1 MQTRLYRSRTD
12 KMIAGVCSGLGHYL
26 AIDPTWVRLFFVLMA
41 LATAGSVSLMA
52 YLILWVV
59 MPYADAET
67 APAQP
72 GDGELSAR
80 MHQVGDEMRESLRT
94 ANSGFIVGGA
104 LVFLG
109 LAFLVQNLGIRW
121 LHWFNLSQFWPLLV
135 IAFGV
140 MIIVRRSQLNQDD
153 DTSIAQER

>member
-12 KMIAGVCSGLGHYL
+12 KMIAGVCGGLGHYL
-26 AIDPTWVRLFFVLMA
+26 AIDPTWVRLFFVLVA
-41 LATAGSVSLMA
+41 VATAGSVSLMA

-59 MPYADAET
+59 MPYEGAET
-67 APAQP
+67 TAVQA
-72 GDGELSAR
+72 GDTELSSR
-80 MHQVGDEMRESLRT
+80 IHEVGGEMRESLST
-94 ANSGFIVGGA
+94 ANTGIVVGGA

-121 LHWFNLSQFWPLLV
+121 LHWFNLGQLWPLLL

-140 MIIVRRSQLNQDD
+140 MVIVRRSNVDHEGD
-153 DTSIAQER
+153 ASIAQER